1 MDYRFND
8 NGFNSE
14 YNLAIARRKKEKGD
28 DPAEIYVAAWRRGP
42 SKRYHCSA
50 GTSQKIIC
58 GVPAIFLFAERKLEA
73 AHELTEE
80 KMKEILRELK
90 ANQRNK
96 KV

>member
-1 MDYRFND
+1 
-8 NGFNSE
+8 
-14 YNLAIARRKKEKGD
+14 
-28 DPAEIYVAAWRRGP
+28 
-42 SKRYHCSA
+42 
-50 GTSQKIIC
+50 
-58 GVPAIFLFAERKLEA
+58 LFAERKLEA